1 MRKFTSKVID
11 EHIGALN
18 KEIMPLVDCVNCAN
32 CCKKL
37 EPGLE
42 VEEIAILASLK
53 QEEITVFKQKH
64 IAFDGTAFYLKTKP
78 CMFLNDCLCSIYTY
92 RPAACSGYPHL
103 NQIEMKH
110 RKSFWENYS
119 VCPIVFNVIERL
131 NYFC

>member
-1 MRKFTSKVID
+1 M
-11 EHIGALN
+11 N
-18 KEIMPLVDCVNCAN
+18 KEITQLVDCVKCAN

-42 VEEIAILASLK
+42 EM
-53 QEEITVFKQKH
+53 TVFKQKH
-64 IAFDGTAFYLKTKP
+64 IAFDGNAFYLKTKP
-78 CMFLNDCLCSIYTY
+78 CMFLNDCLCSIYTN

-103 NQIEMKH
+103 NQTEMKY

-131 NYFC
+131 KKDLEFRY